1 MNYSKQAQK
10 CFFKFKARACRTN
23 ILDLIEHDS
32 RITVLRIQTVQYT
45 YGRNRILYVKK

>member
-1 MNYSKQAQK
+1 MNYSKQTQK
-10 CFFKFKARACRTN
+10 CFLKFKARACGTN
-23 ILDLIEHDS
+23 ILDLIERDS